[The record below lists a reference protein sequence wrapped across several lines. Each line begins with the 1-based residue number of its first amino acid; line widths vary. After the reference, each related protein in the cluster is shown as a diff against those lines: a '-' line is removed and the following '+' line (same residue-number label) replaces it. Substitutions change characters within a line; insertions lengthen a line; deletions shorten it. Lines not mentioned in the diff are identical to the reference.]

1 MVIFTSKSKIMQE
14 RALIGTDGDI
24 DGSIVWDE
32 VDFEYAWSLFRSKV
46 LEDRG
51 YRVVNSIHYRLFYL
65 PGPKDIA

>member
-1 MVIFTSKSKIMQE
+1 MIFTGNSPIME
-14 RALIGTDGDI
+14 ENALIGTD
-24 DGSIVWDE
+24 DGMGGIVWDE
-32 VDFEYAWSLFRSKV
+32 VDFEYAWSLFRSNV